1 MLVSFHSFF
10 DAEKGAWSWNTKHS
24 SKDTWNLCTLSLR
37 VNERR
42 GARGRRLF
50 VRGGL
55 WWVERASSVGGGS
68 GPQSSG
74 LQGGKSRLLSPR
86 SVGSHAVS
94 QDCVRELSDAFQG
107 DASDA
112 PQMPHNLQKQTDF
125 VLLNHPNM
133 F

>member
-1 MLVSFHSFF
+1 MYPES
-10 DAEKGAWSWNTKHS
+10 E
-24 SKDTWNLCTLSLR
+24 SKRKEGRAVTEAVCT
-37 VNERR
+37 
-42 GARGRRLF
+42 
-50 VRGGL
+50 
-55 WWVERASSVGGGS
+55 WWVERTSSVGGGS

-74 LQGGKSRLLSPR
+74 LQGGKSRLLSPW

-107 DASDA
+107 NASDA

-125 VLLNHPNM
+125 VLLNHLNM